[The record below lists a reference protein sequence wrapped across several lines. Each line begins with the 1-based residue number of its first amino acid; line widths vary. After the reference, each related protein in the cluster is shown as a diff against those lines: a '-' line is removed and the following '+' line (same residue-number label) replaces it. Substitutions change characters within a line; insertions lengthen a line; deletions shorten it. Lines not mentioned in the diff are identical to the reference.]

1 MGAESPLNRAT
12 CKDGAMSRR
21 EAWVAGLSRNEV
33 ITLVIGVPVVVVGI
47 ILAKPLVTEVLN
59 KILNL
64 QPTLVYVVVGLL
76 VFAEAAI
83 FVGFIFPG
91 ETAVILGGV
100 VASSGRVDLWLLLLI
115 VVVAAIIGDSVG
127 YGVGHA
133 FGDRLLG
140 LSLLEHRRAGI
151 DKALNLLRQRGGVA
165 VFIGRFTAF
174 LRAVMPGLAGAS
186 RLRYRTFLI
195 ANAAGGIVWGVSF
208 TLLGYFLGGAY
219 HRAEKYAGWVST
231 GLLIVVVFVAV
242 ALFIR
247 NRSQEKELEASFEAH
262 GGASVSLEEEIAEVR
277 HVLDEP
283 ADDGPSSQHA
293 G

>member
-1 MGAESPLNRAT
+1 
-12 CKDGAMSRR
+12 MSRR
-21 EAWVAGLSRNEV
+21 EAWIAGLSRNEV
-33 ITLVIGVPVVVVGI
+33 IGLVVGVPVVVAGI
-47 ILAKPLVTEVLN
+47 ILAKPLVSDVLN

-100 VASSGRVDLWLLLLI
+100 VASSGRVDLWLLMAI
-115 VVVAAIIGDSVG
+115 IVVAANIGDSVG
-127 YGVGHA
+127 YAVGHS

-151 DKALNLLRQRGGVA
+151 DKALTLLRQRGGVA

-195 ANAAGGIVWGVSF
+195 ANAAGGVVWGVSF

-231 GLLIVVVFVAV
+231 GLLIVVVIVAV
-242 ALFIR
+242 TLFVR
-247 NRSQEKELEASFEAH
+247 NRSKEKELEASFEAH
-262 GGASVSLEEEIAEVR
+262 GGASISLEDEIADVR
-277 HVLDEP
+277 HALDEP
-283 ADDGPSSQHA
+283 TEEGRSSGA
-293 G
+293 AT

>member
-1 MGAESPLNRAT
+1 MKNNDT
-12 CKDGAMSRR
+12 
-21 EAWVAGLSRNEV
+21 WVAGLTKREA
-33 ITLVIGVPVVVVGI
+33 IALLIGVPVVVI
-47 ILAKPLVTEVLN
+47 ALILAKPLVTDILN

-64 QPTLVYVVVGLL
+64 SPTLVYVVVGLL

-83 FVGFIFPG
+83 FVGFVFPG

-100 VASSGRVDLWLLLLI
+100 VASSGRVDLWLLMAI

-127 YGVGHA
+127 YWVGHS

-140 LSLLEHRRAGI
+140 LKILEHRKGGI
-151 DKALNLLRQRGGVA
+151 DKALSLLRQRGGVA

-186 RLRYRTFLI
+186 KLHYRTFFA
-195 ANAAGGIVWGVSF
+195 ANATGGLVWGVGF

-231 GLLIVVVFVAV
+231 GLLIVVVLIVTT
-242 ALFIR
+242 LFIR
-247 NRSQEKELEASFEAH
+247 GRNKEAALERSFDERDGEISIKD
-262 GGASVSLEEEIAEVR
+262 EIAQVR
-277 HVLDEP
+277 DALAADETHH
-283 ADDGPSSQHA
+283 DKHTHQEPSN
-293 G
+293 